1 MLRRWRFLN
10 FSNLGFMH
18 SWLMHG
24 PRRAQ
29 FGPFLCQNFTWAPT
43 VPKSPIRPTERP
55 HMCCRLGPIPDG
67 VSPIQEPGPFV
78 HTHSPMKA
86 EIGRFFVL
94 DVCPPILQTIRAS
107 SSLWQSRVYLTAEAW
122 PGTKAA
128 AAANLGRYEPT
139 HGQICPP

>member
-1 MLRRWRFLN
+1 M
-10 FSNLGFMH
+10 
-18 SWLMHG
+18 
-24 PRRAQ
+24 
-29 FGPFLCQNFTWAPT
+29 
-43 VPKSPIRPTERP
+43 PK
-55 HMCCRLGPIPDG
+55 PDG

>member
-1 MLRRWRFLN
+1 MALTVDMLRRWRFLN

-55 HMCCRLGPIPDG
+55 HMCCRLGPKPDG

-86 EIGRFFVL
+86 EIGSFGCL
-94 DVCPPILQTIRAS
+94 PTYTTDDTGLIITMAIK
-107 SSLWQSRVYLTAEAW
+107 SLS
-122 PGTKAA
+122 
-128 AAANLGRYEPT
+128 NGR
-139 HGQICPP
+139 GLARN

>member
-1 MLRRWRFLN
+1 MGQGEPNLARSFVRILRGHPQSQN
-10 FSNLGFMH
+10 
-18 SWLMHG
+18 
-24 PRRAQ
+24 RRSV
-29 FGPFLCQNFTWAPT
+29 LQND
-43 VPKSPIRPTERP
+43 R
-55 HMCCRLGPIPDG
+55 HMCCRLGSKPDG

-94 DVCPPILQTIRAS
+94 DVCPPILLQTMRAS